1 MGHDA
6 EMAREAMANNPGPSV
21 APVQGTST
29 WLASY
34 REIIDILLVPHGWV
48 NAVFYLEVMIWMRRA
63 MGSLIALYLIR
74 KIYVERLSTQHGNL
88 DVKMESTLSSNDGTE

>member
-29 WLASY
+29 WLASS
-34 REIIDILLVPHGWV
+34 REIIDILLVPHGRMNV
-48 NAVFYLEVMIWMRRA
+48 VFYMEVMIWIKRA
-63 MGSLIALYLIR
+63 MGSL
-74 KIYVERLSTQHGNL
+74 
-88 DVKMESTLSSNDGTE
+88 